1 MIPGSR
7 GKKAIMSEPAFQSV
21 EKLFHK
27 AVEVDPGRRAA
38 FLDAACGGDSAL
50 RAAVQ
55 DLLNHDAE
63 ADASTFLASPVVRPP
78 DAATVPG
85 WSKGGGPAPT
95 LPGYEVLEELGR
107 GGMGVVYKAR
117 HIHLNR
123 LVALKMLLPGTPA
136 DLEPLARFRAEAEL
150 LARLNHPNIV
160 PIYDIGECEGR
171 PYFTM
176 EYVAGPNLARF
187 LDGRPQDAAASA
199 RLIETLARAVHAAHQ
214 CGVIH
219 RDLKPANI
227 LLSSEGRGARG
238 GKEGDEGTDPS
249 SLGPHPSLLATP
261 KITDFGLAKDQTA
274 SRGLTRIGAA
284 MGTPCYMA
292 PEQARG
298 DSKRIGPATDIYALG
313 TILYEMLTGRPP
325 FDAPTAAET
334 VAQVLRDDP
343 DPPSRL
349 RPRLPRDLVPI
360 CMMCL
365 EKSARRRYATA
376 LDLAEDLRRFQ
387 AGEPIRARPAGPVEL
402 AYRWC
407 LRRRLAASLLALLSV
422 LAVVFVV
429 TVFAYETRLQ
439 QKLTHEEAMNAEQRG
454 RIVRLDITIG
464 IAQQDAGDAFTA
476 LLYFTDALRLDDSLP
491 DRARDDR
498 TRIAATLRQCPRLIR
513 LVTFDKPVVCAS
525 LGPSRGWAATTGEDG
540 VIQVWDLATG
550 RPTGPA
556 LRLDEPALDGA
567 FSLDGRSLTVVGRDG
582 KVYLWNL
589 NTGDSRKLQ
598 GDVARRAAPPPGDR
612 PVVFSPDGRLV
623 VRGDGAGGV
632 RVWEAATGRGIAP
645 PLRRAPP

>member
-298 DSKRIGPATDIYALG
+298 DSKAHRPCDGYLRPWNDPVRDADGPPSLRRADRGGNRRPGVARRPRSPVAPPAAPAARPGSDLHDVSGKVGPPALRHG
-313 TILYEMLTGRPP
+313 AGPSGRP
-325 FDAPTAAET
+325 AALPGRRT
-334 VAQVLRDDP
+334 DPRPPGRPGRTCLSLVPSAASGRLPACPPQRPGGRLRRHRVRLRDSVAAKADP
-343 DPPSRL
+343 
-349 RPRLPRDLVPI
+349 
-360 CMMCL
+360 
-365 EKSARRRYATA
+365 RRGDERRTA
-376 LDLAEDLRRFQ
+376 GPDRSPGYHDRH
-387 AGEPIRARPAGPVEL
+387 RPAG
-402 AYRWC
+402 R
-407 LRRRLAASLLALLSV
+407 RRRLHRVALL
-422 LAVVFVV
+422 
-429 TVFAYETRLQ
+429 
-439 QKLTHEEAMNAEQRG
+439 H
-454 RIVRLDITIG
+454 
-464 IAQQDAGDAFTA
+464 
-476 LLYFTDALRLDDSLP
+476 
-491 DRARDDR
+491 
-498 TRIAATLRQCPRLIR
+498 
-513 LVTFDKPVVCAS
+513 
-525 LGPSRGWAATTGEDG
+525 
-540 VIQVWDLATG
+540 G
-550 RPTGPA
+550 RPTSG
-556 LRLDEPALDGA
+556 
-567 FSLDGRSLTVVGRDG
+567 
-582 KVYLWNL
+582 
-589 NTGDSRKLQ
+589 
-598 GDVARRAAPPPGDR
+598 
-612 PVVFSPDGRLV
+612 
-623 VRGDGAGGV
+623 
-632 RVWEAATGRGIAP
+632 
-645 PLRRAPP
+645 